1 MRSIIFQYFRGVIP
15 TKRIFF
21 QQQFQKYNYFLCS
34 SKDEK
39 VTRELV
45 TYSTSASVGCEGR
58 DKWMAEE
65 REKGASLGSREA
77 AEQLWNSQKTF
88 YKTSSPSNG
97 PSHYKCHIATD
108 VVRNALPWN
117 FREFKQK
124 RESKQEEAGRVSEK
138 ERVGPPI
145 VLLQGKFHFGLA
157 WPAQSK
163 AELLFWS
170 QRRLWATWWV
180 TLYVVSSI
188 ERRSVQATPRCRM
201 AITAVTMM

>member
-138 ERVGPPI
+138 ERVGPPRSCFYR
-145 VLLQGKFHFGLA
+145 VTQQVVHNLLLTSKQKFHFGLDC
-157 WPAQSK
+157 PGQSGTFVLK
-163 AELLFWS
+163 STE
-170 QRRLWATWWV
+170 
-180 TLYVVSSI
+180 VVNYLIGSPCVLSHRSSGLG
-188 ERRSVQATPRCRM
+188 
-201 AITAVTMM
+201 